1 MNKIRIIAAVLLAI
15 PLLLFGGSFYIHPFP
30 LPPANGSA
38 GIELL
43 HLMRNGG
50 LSYAVTA
57 SHVVAGVFL
66 LVPRTRFV
74 AALLQLPMT
83 IGIVAFHAF
92 MWREGLPIALVLL
105 LLNLVV
111 LAEPARLRALVAN
124 VASSRD

>member
-1 MNKIRIIAAVLLAI
+1 MNKIRVIAAVLLAI
-15 PLLLFGGSFYIHPFP
+15 PLLVFGGSFYVHPFP
-30 LPPANGSA
+30 LPPANGSV

-43 HLMRNGG
+43 HLMRTGG

-92 MWREGLPIALVLL
+92 MWREGLPIALVML
-105 LLNLVV
+105 LLNSVV
-111 LAEPARLRALVAN
+111 LAEPARLRALVAR
-124 VASSRD
+124 APSSSD